1 MTVRPAT
8 VPDELDLVR
17 TLFREY
23 ASGVELDLCFQGFE
37 AELAELPGKYAPP
50 SGRLLLATDGGA
62 MLGCVALRRF
72 SAADGEMKR
81 LYVRPAAR
89 GLGAGRAL
97 VERVIA
103 EARAVGYRRLLLDTL
118 PSMAAAI
125 ALYESLGFR
134 DIEPYCTHPV
144 AEARYLGLEL

>member
-23 ASGVELDLCFQGFE
+23 EAGIGVDLCFQGFA
-37 AELAELPGKYAPP
+37 AEVAELPGMYAPP
-50 SGRLLLATDGGA
+50 TGRLLLATNGDVV
-62 MLGCVALRRF
+62 LGCIALRRF
-72 SAADGEMKR
+72 TDSDGEMKR
-81 LYVRPAAR
+81 LYVRTAAR

-97 VERVIA
+97 VEAVIA
-103 EARAVGYRRLLLDTL
+103 EARAIGYRRLLLDTL

-125 ALYESLGFR
+125 ALYESVGFR
-134 DIEPYCTHPV
+134 DVEPYRANPV
-144 AEARYLGLEL
+144 PGARYLGLEL

>member
-23 ASGVELDLCFQGFE
+23 EAGIGVDLCFQGFE

-50 SGRLLLATDGGA
+50 TGRLLLATDGDA
-62 MLGCVALRRF
+62 VLGCIALRRF
-72 SAADGEMKR
+72 TDADGEMKR

-97 VERVIA
+97 VEAVIA
-103 EARAVGYRRLLLDTL
+103 AARAIGYRRLLLDTL
-118 PSMAAAI
+118 PSMASAI

-134 DIEPYCTHPV
+134 DVEPYRENPV
-144 AEARYLGLEL
+144 PGARYLGLEL